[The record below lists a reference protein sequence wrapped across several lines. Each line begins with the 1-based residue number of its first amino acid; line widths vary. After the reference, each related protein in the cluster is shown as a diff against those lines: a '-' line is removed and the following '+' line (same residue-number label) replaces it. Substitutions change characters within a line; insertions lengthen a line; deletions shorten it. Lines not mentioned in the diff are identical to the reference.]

1 MKHALPVSMVPLGH
15 ALPMLMVPL
24 GHALPVLMI
33 PPGHAL
39 PVLMIPLE
47 HALPVLM
54 IPLGHALPLS
64 IDTGEAWHT
73 SVVGIC
79 EETLKTF
86 PIPLKEICQG
96 NTVGQQLNSIAST
109 QYLKNHCSSHTANFQ
124 Q

>member
-1 MKHALPVSMVPLGH
+1 MHTVKDIQSQRRQALMKHALPVSMISLG
-15 ALPMLMVPL
+15 
-24 GHALPVLMI
+24 
-33 PPGHAL
+33 
-39 PVLMIPLE
+39 

-64 IDTGEAWHT
+64 IDAGEAWHT